1 MNESKAIL
9 RYLGATYGYYPK
21 DPYWAWVTDSAVE
34 KVGEKMSESYT
45 DAM

>member
-21 DPYWAWVTDSAVE
+21 DPYWAWLADSTVDT
-34 KVGEKMSESYT
+34 VSEKMGEAYR
-45 DAM
+45 DAL